1 MPSDF
6 ERRAIQRLIDKA
18 ESMGVDV
25 PREVADIVCAD
36 QRNIGAML
44 WAKANPGVDGPGCCW
59 GDINGG
65 PDSCTCWVPVFE
77 VDQAEPVMP
86 ASPADF
92 EVQARVC
99 GDCAYRKDS
108 PERADAYTE
117 ETLLALPAEGA
128 AFYCHEG
135 MRRPTR
141 WEHPDGRTVPGSP
154 DDWQPPIV
162 RGVPFRADGRPGLL
176 CAGWAARAAR
186 AEVSS

>member
-18 ESMGVDV
+18 TDMGVEV
-25 PREVADIVCAD
+25 PRKVAEIVCAD

-44 WAKANPGVDGPGCCW
+44 WVKANPGADGPGCCW
-59 GDINGG
+59 GDVNGG
-65 PDSCTCWVPVFE
+65 PDSCNCWVPVFD

-92 EVQARVC
+92 EVQRRVC

-108 PERADAYTE
+108 PERADSYTE
-117 ETLLALPAEGA
+117 ETLLALPAEGQ

-135 MRRPTR
+135 MRRPVL
-141 WEHPDGRTVPGSP
+141 WKHPDGRMVAGSP
-154 DDWQPPIV
+154 DDWQPPTV
-162 RGVPFRADGRPGLL
+162 RGVPFRIDGRPGLL

-186 AEVSS
+186 AGTP